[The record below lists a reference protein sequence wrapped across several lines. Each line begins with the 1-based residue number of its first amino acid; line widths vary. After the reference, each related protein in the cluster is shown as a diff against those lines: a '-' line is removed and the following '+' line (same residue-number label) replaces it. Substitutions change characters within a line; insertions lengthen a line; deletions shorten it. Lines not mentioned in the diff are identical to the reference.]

1 MHSTVSYIQ
10 YILILGK
17 AGGYLLDFLF
27 SSLITLEAGMHSKA
41 SKNYVSAV
49 QSENHFY
56 SAIWWNNLNVDRMS
70 REVTIVPSLI
80 SNVIWQVSAYY
91 VAF

>member
-1 MHSTVSYIQ
+1 
-10 YILILGK
+10 
-17 AGGYLLDFLF
+17 
-27 SSLITLEAGMHSKA
+27 MHSKA
-41 SKNYVSAV
+41 SKNYVSAA

-70 REVTIVPSLI
+70 REFTIVPSLI

-91 VAF
+91 AAFLLVEFQGSKCFLKM